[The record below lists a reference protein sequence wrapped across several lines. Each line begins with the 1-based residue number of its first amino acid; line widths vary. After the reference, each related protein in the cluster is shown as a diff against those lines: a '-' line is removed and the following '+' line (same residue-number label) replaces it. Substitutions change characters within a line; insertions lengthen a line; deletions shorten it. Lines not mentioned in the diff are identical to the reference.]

1 MSKFFSIILISLV
14 CSFGTLQAQNFS
26 THQVKSGETVE
37 SIAKRY
43 FVTASDI
50 YSLNPDAKKELKANT
65 ILIIPISKANQPTVT
80 TVKELKGFRT
90 HKTKRKETL
99 YSLAKKYDV
108 SEDDIK
114 KYNKFLYANTLRKGD
129 KLQIPILTE
138 TKVVEE
144 VKNTKPYLV
153 QAKEGKWRIAYKF
166 GITLEELYMS
176 GKGIKSIL
184 KISRIK
190 INYYN

>member
-1 MSKFFSIILISLV
+1 MSKFFSIILIAIM

-26 THQVKSGETVE
+26 THQVKAGETIE

-43 FVTASDI
+43 YITANDI
-50 YSLNPDAKKELKANT
+50 YTLNPDAKKELKANT
-65 ILIIPISKANQPTVT
+65 ILIIPISKANKPTVT

-129 KLQIPILTE
+129 KLQIPILKE
-138 TKVVEE
+138 TKVVDE

-166 GITLEELYMS
+166 GITLEELEALNLKWELYFK
-176 GKGIKSIL
+176 KGNKLMFLI
-184 KISRIK
+184 
-190 INYYN
+190 